1 MLKTPIGKL
10 RVMGFLEGM
19 SFLILLFIS
28 MPLKYMFDTPEAV
41 SVNGMIHGGLFVVYM
56 LIVAYVTFKVRWS
69 FKWAAGAFIVA
80 FIPFGNFILDHQ
92 LKKKFVDQRERLVA

>member
-19 SFLILLFIS
+19 SFLVLLFIS
-28 MPLKYMFDTPEAV
+28 MPLKYMFDYPEAV
-41 SVNGMIHGGLFVVYM
+41 SVNGAIHGGLFVIYM
-56 LIVAYVTFKVRWS
+56 AAVAYVTFTVRWPL
-69 FKWAAGAFIVA
+69 KWAAGAFVVA

-92 LKKKFVDQRERLVA
+92 LKKNFTSQPDSLTA